1 MAEAGIHATFE
12 MVAIVNGVKSR
23 EAGREVCD
31 DKPHVRIRVAGNDKE
46 EFFGPVRDE
55 HKQRFPEAW
64 EAFQKGCEVAKSG
77 TPLERW
83 GRITP
88 SLNRHLKNMNCY
100 TVEDVASISDIGL
113 QKIGPGGNELRR
125 EAQKFLSVN
134 QTAADVARLDDL
146 TAENATLKAQLS
158 ELQRQV
164 GALMA
169 AQAPKEPEAA
179 VSDGAEAVE
188 VAPRRGRPRKAEAS

>member
-1 MAEAGIHATFE
+1 MAEAGIHAIFE
-12 MVAIVNGVKSR
+12 MVAVVNGVKSR

-46 EFFGPVRDE
+46 EFFGPVREE
-55 HKQRFPEAW
+55 HKKRFPEAW

-83 GRITP
+83 GRVTP
-88 SLNRHLKNMNCY
+88 SLNRHLKNLNCY

-146 TAENATLKAQLS
+146 SAENVTLKEQLA

-169 AQAPKEPEAA
+169 AQAPKEPD
-179 VSDGAEAVE
+179 SE
-188 VAPRRGRPRKAEAS
+188 VHANPEIADAAPRRGRPRKAEVS